1 MKVQFLG
8 TVAAEGGPALFCN
21 CKYCKE
27 AQKRGGKNIRTRSQ
41 ILINE
46 DVLVDLPADTY
57 FHKLQYNL
65 DLSKIRYLLVTHSHR
80 DHFYPSELCNHGSYC
95 AYDMVEPIMDVY
107 SNQEVRERFLCEAAN
122 QMNNEISNSMRWH
135 VVSEFQK
142 ISTERYEIWTLKAQ
156 HMKTEN
162 ALFYLI
168 NQGDKAFM
176 QCNDTGLLWE
186 ENYEFLSSLGVKI
199 DAISLDCTMGAQE
212 ESYFGHMNLKECL
225 ETVERMRKSNFVK
238 PDTRFILTHFCH
250 NGILFHED
258 YEKICAPYNVEVAY
272 DGMEIE
278 F

>member
-1 MKVQFLG
+1 
-8 TVAAEGGPALFCN
+8 
-21 CKYCKE
+21 
-27 AQKRGGKNIRTRSQ
+27 
-41 ILINE
+41 
-46 DVLVDLPADTY
+46 
-57 FHKLQYNL
+57 
-65 DLSKIRYLLVTHSHR
+65 
-80 DHFYPSELCNHGSYC
+80 
-95 AYDMVEPIMDVY
+95 
-107 SNQEVRERFLCEAAN
+107 
-122 QMNNEISNSMRWH
+122 MNNEISNSMRWH

-250 NGILFHED
+250 NGILFLVYIFHFMGAKPFTTHKNTLF
-258 YEKICAPYNVEVAY
+258 YTINHKILIFFLWYHQLFVTSH
-272 DGMEIE
+272 
-278 F
+278 